1 MHLCFLNDIAIVILF
16 DAHSYSP
23 QTRNQSIN
31 SRFLSWKEVSYLK
44 TKRAIGGEK
53 QRRKVEECHNFSND

>member
-1 MHLCFLNDIAIVILF
+1 MFLNDTAIVILF
-16 DAHSYSP
+16 DAHSCSP

-44 TKRAIGGEK
+44 TKKAIGGEK
-53 QRRKVEECHNFSND
+53 QSRKVEEGHNFSHN